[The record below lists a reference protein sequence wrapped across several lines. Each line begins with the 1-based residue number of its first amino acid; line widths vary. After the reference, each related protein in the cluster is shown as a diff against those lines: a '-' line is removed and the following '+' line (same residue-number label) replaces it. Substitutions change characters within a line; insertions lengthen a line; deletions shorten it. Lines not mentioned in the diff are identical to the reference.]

1 MTESDLFNNDHSG
14 ELPIAQISSGM
25 PVKATTDCLK
35 KLLFIVVPIVYPHE
49 TTTGID
55 FSGEM
60 VMASTGQYIL
70 HK

>member
-1 MTESDLFNNDHSG
+1 
-14 ELPIAQISSGM
+14 M
-25 PVKATTDCLK
+25 PVKASADCLK
-35 KLLFIVVPIVYPHE
+35 KLFLIVASTVYAHE

-60 VMASTGQYIL
+60 VIASTGQYIL